1 MSIVDQFGRPHTVSD
16 VRHCLTITA
25 NLLIK
30 QGAVLNEMQ
39 IIGIISSL
47 RGRDSFIS
55 AATSSGKATVFKGTL
70 VMFDLLYNG
79 HGRTRVDKLQ
89 AKFVVIVC
97 SPLIGLMEEMVT
109 TFNASPAARE
119 LTLRAV
125 HTSGVLADSKDMT
138 DICNGR
144 YDLVFTSSESTPT
157 ARIPCGRI
165 CRGSMLS

>member
-1 MSIVDQFGRPHTVSD
+1 MYVP
-16 VRHCLTITA
+16 
-25 NLLIK
+25 
-30 QGAVLNEMQ
+30 
-39 IIGIISSL
+39 
-47 RGRDSFIS
+47 
-55 AATSSGKATVFKGTL
+55 SSGKFTL
-70 VMFDLLYNG
+70 IKHG

-97 SPLIGLMEEMVT
+97 SPLFGLIKEMVI

-119 LTLRAV
+119 LKLRAV
-125 HTSGVLADSKDMT
+125 HTSGVLPDSKDMT